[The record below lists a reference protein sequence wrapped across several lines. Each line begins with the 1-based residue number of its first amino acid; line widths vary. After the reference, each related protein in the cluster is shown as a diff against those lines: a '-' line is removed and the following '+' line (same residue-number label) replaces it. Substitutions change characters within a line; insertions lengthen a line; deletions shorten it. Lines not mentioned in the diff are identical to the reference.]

1 MLNFKIQTT
10 SIELKYEGQS
20 LSSAP
25 LEGFCISQL
34 LTGPLL
40 CKSYNMHRGFEP

>member
-1 MLNFKIQTT
+1 M
-10 SIELKYEGQS
+10 ELKSEGQP

-40 CKSYNMHRGFEP
+40 RKIYNMHGDFEP